1 MRRFFSVFVLG
12 TAMLACSALA
22 CSVSFAQ
29 TQIRVDVVTTGPVG
43 LAPVFAAFHDGSY
56 DIFNL
61 GGMASAELET
71 LAEVGDPSGLVGAAP
86 AGVTAAG
93 FAPGGPFVPNG
104 GSGSMQFAVGAAQ
117 TSFSLASMVLPTN
130 DWFIGTDAAIDIS
143 SLLGAAAGTSMMLDL
158 STVYDAGT
166 ELEDFAFAPGGPL
179 VGITTV
185 SSPPG
190 GTSTANPISVVM
202 GPDPFASFANIEPGS
217 FDTTA
222 IDFTGGSIASVT
234 LTVVP
239 EPASFSLVVIAALGL
254 LGTHRRRRQRAE

>member
-1 MRRFFSVFVLG
+1 MRRIFSVLAFG
-12 TAMLACSALA
+12 TAMMA

-29 TQIRVDVVTTGPVG
+29 TQIRVDVTTTGPVG

-56 DIFNL
+56 DIFDL
-61 GGMASAELET
+61 GGMASSGLET
-71 LAEVGDPSGLVGAAP
+71 LAEVGDPSGLVGALP

-93 FAPGGPFVPNG
+93 FAPGGPFAPNG
-104 GSGSMQFAVGAAQ
+104 GTGNMEFTVGATQ

-143 SLLGAAAGTSMMLDL
+143 SLLVAAVGTSMTFDL

-179 VGITTV
+179 VGISTA

-190 GTSTANPISVVM
+190 GTSTANPISVVG
-202 GPDPFASFANIEPGS
+202 GPDPFASFANIEPVG
-217 FDTTA
+217 FDTTG
-222 IDFTGGSIASVT
+222 IDFTGGSIASIT

-239 EPASFSLVVIAALGL
+239 EPASFSMVAIAAIGL
-254 LGTHRRRRQRAE
+254 LVSRRRRRSPVDR